1 MTQEANGPAAGCGQ
15 DVVSRAE
22 SAEGCGQE
30 AAAGTAGCGQEI
42 IESAA
47 GCGQE
52 AVESVAGCGQES
64 EGSCGPE
71 GHRHLDHAE
80 MRAWRAF
87 LTASTSV
94 TAHLN
99 QELMASVGI
108 SMHEYEILVRLSEA
122 PENRLRMAVLAQGV
136 AHSRSR
142 LTHTVG
148 RLEKEGYVMRE
159 ACVDDGRGVF
169 CILTP
174 SGRDFLRRAAP
185 IHLDGV
191 RRHVVDRVGR
201 ERLEVFTELLENL
214 ADSADP
220 A

>member
-1 MTQEANGPAAGCGQ
+1 MTQEANGSAAGCGQ
-15 DVVSRAE
+15 DTASREEPATGCAQGPAAGATGRGQE
-22 SAEGCGQE
+22 AVERATGCGQAVE
-30 AAAGTAGCGQEI
+30 N
-42 IESAA
+42 AA

-52 AVESVAGCGQES
+52 RGGA
-64 EGSCGPE
+64 CGPE
-71 GHRHLDHAE
+71 GRRHLDQVE

-87 LTASTSV
+87 LTASTAV

-99 QELMASVGI
+99 QELIASVGI
-108 SMHEYEILVRLSEA
+108 SMHEYEILVRLAEA
-122 PENRLRMAVLAQGV
+122 PGSRLRMAVLAQNV

-148 RLEKEGYVMRE
+148 RLEKEGYVVRE
-159 ACVDDGRGVF
+159 ACADDGRGVF
-169 CILTP
+169 CVLTP
-174 SGRDFLRRAAP
+174 SGRGFLRRAAP

-201 ERLEVFTELLENL
+201 ERLDVFTELLENL
-214 ADSADP
+214 VDPADP